1 MRAASLS
8 KFLTTA
14 TVFLLLLLPAVLL
27 AGAPATMPSFSL
39 PSVMDDGVVDS
50 RHHQGKVLLVNFWA
64 TWCAPCREEIP
75 SLIKLHDKYK
85 AKGFAVIGISMD
97 TGSRRLVRRF
107 VEKSGITYPVALG
120 NSKTAR
126 AFGGVFGIPQSFLVD
141 RQGRIVKSYMG
152 LVEPETIERDLA
164 ALLGG

>member
-8 KFLTTA
+8 QFLATA
-14 TVFLLLLLPAVLL
+14 TVFLLALLPATLL
-27 AGAPATMPSFSL
+27 AAAPPVMPAFSL
-39 PSVMDDGVVDS
+39 PSATDDGVVAS
-50 RHHQGKVLLVNFWA
+50 GQHQGKVLLINFWA

-75 SLIKLHDKYK
+75 TLIKLHDKYK
-85 AKGFAVIGISMD
+85 AKGFTVIGISMD
-97 TGSRRLVRRF
+97 DGSRRLVRRF
-107 VEKSGITYPVALG
+107 VTKSGITYPVAMG

-152 LVEPETIERDLA
+152 LVEPEIIEHDLS